1 MKVAFTLFALVL
13 MSIASIAS
21 AKSGAIMR
29 GLDRLNGTVE
39 DFEAAPGEVLT
50 FGRLQIVLDECR
62 IREGT
67 ADARAYLQVSDIR
80 DPDKIL
86 FKGWMFAASP
96 AFAALDHPRY
106 DVWVLN
112 CKT

>member
-1 MKVAFTLFALVL
+1 LL
-13 MSIASIAS
+13 IAGTAS
-21 AKSGAIMR
+21 AQSGAILR

-39 DFEAAPGEVLT
+39 DFEMTPGEVLT
-50 FGRLQIVLDECR
+50 FGRLQITLDECR
-62 IREGT
+62 LRKGSAE
-67 ADARAYLQVSDIR
+67 AHAYLQVSDIR
-80 DPDKIL
+80 NPQEIL

>member
-1 MKVAFTLFALVL
+1 MKLLATLFLFL
-13 MSIASIAS
+13 IASPAT
-21 AKSGAIMR
+21 AQSGAILR

-39 DFEAAPGEVLT
+39 DFEIAPGQVLT
-50 FGRLQIVLDECR
+50 FGRLQITLDECR
-62 IREGT
+62 LRKGSAE
-67 ADARAYLQVSDIR
+67 AHAYLQVSDIR
-80 DPDKIL
+80 SPQDVL

>member
-1 MKVAFTLFALVL
+1 MRLFSLIL
-13 MSIASIAS
+13 MMLIANPAQ
-21 AKSGAIMR
+21 AQSGAILR

-39 DFEAAPGEVLT
+39 DFEIAPGQVLT
-50 FGRLQIVLDECR
+50 FGRLQITLDECR
-62 IREGT
+62 LREGS
-67 ADARAYLQVSDIR
+67 AEAHAYLQVSDIR
-80 DPDKIL
+80 QPADVL